1 MLYLSS
7 KFAAENL
14 KKNMSKTKHEAKNI
28 LGNSY
33 EVAVMIGTR
42 LCDIISDGIDAF
54 LGFESSPDSKSAVIN
69 NNKNINL

>member
-1 MLYLSS
+1 M
-7 KFAAENL
+7 K
-14 KKNMSKTKHEAKNI
+14 KTKIKLKNI

-54 LGFESSPDSKSAVIN
+54 FGYESSSDSKSAVIN
-69 NNKNINL
+69 NKKNSI

>member
-1 MLYLSS
+1 M
-7 KFAAENL
+7 E
-14 KKNMSKTKHEAKNI
+14 KTKQEVKDI

-54 LGFESSPDSKSAVIN
+54 LGYESSSDSNSAVIN
-69 NNKNINL
+69 NNKNLSL